1 MNKKLDTKLVTI
13 VGLVAAAVLIGGGGY
28 LMVVSPQMAKTSK
41 TADEIA
47 MAQTELVVA
56 QGAAA
61 RPVPFHA
68 SDLYRLANAMPSTTD
83 MPGVLL
89 GLRHLAGRS
98 AVKVT
103 AIKPSAPVT
112 LALGYSAVPLS
123 LAVSG
128 NYWHVTKF
136 LGLVRRSVRL
146 VGGTELR
153 VNGRLFDTDSI
164 SLQQGA
170 TGDVLTA
177 ALSLVAFVY
186 TGQVAPATTTTAGST
201 GSTTTGTTTTTST
214 TAH

>member
-1 MNKKLDTKLVTI
+1 MTKKLDTKLVTI
-13 VGLVAAAVLIGGGGY
+13 VGLVAAAVLIGGAGY
-28 LMVVSPQMAKTSK
+28 LMIVSPQMAKTSK

-68 SDLYRLANAMPSTTD
+68 SDLYRLANAMPTATD
-83 MPGVLL
+83 MPGLLL

-123 LAVSG
+123 IAVSG
-128 NYWHVTKF
+128 NYWQITKF
-136 LGLVRRSVRL
+136 LGLARRSVRV

-186 TGQVAPATTTTAGST
+186 TGQVVPTTTTPGST
-201 GSTTTGTTTTTST
+201 ASTTTGTTTTTST